1 MAKHTVITQLPG
13 AAGCLDT
20 IRRMGD
26 KAEARCT
33 AQVAGVTL
41 PCELLQQPWLQ
52 RADFNTGTLENWLG
66 ERLNGGAA

>member
-26 KAEARCT
+26 KAAARRT

>member
-26 KAEARCT
+26 KAEARRT
-33 AQVAGVTL
+33 AQAAGVTL

-52 RADFNTGTLENWLG
+52 RADFNTGTLETWLG